1 MAGIISPVV
10 CEQEAAQR
18 LAELTNSFSKAELVD
33 VIKHW
38 ESKYELL
45 DKYSKDLA
53 AKNQHW
59 EVNWPYHQKM
69 VTTRIEQREV
79 LIKGLT
85 QANQSLV
92 QENAGFVKVVNV
104 WQELVQQRDTEIM
117 GLKQEKV
124 SLSHSLSASTNWQEK
139 YKALAESSK
148 SLEENKLCPESKMAT
163 HVDSVEEDNNSLAQ
177 KVRREIAEKRQSWA
191 SLSKLI
197 KEKFQKI
204 EDKKSHLEEMSTKDL
219 AEKQDILEEEVK
231 VENILEAKS
240 LQDPAEEQH
249 HLETVMVT
257 EVQKMEEQEEKFT
270 EEESTQ
276 DLVETSE
283 VDDEEEES
291 TQDLVETPEV
301 DDEEEESTQDL
312 VETPEVEEEEKEP
325 EEFTD
330 FPKTEAAEV
339 ELQEE
344 ELSLVAAV
352 AIKDQRCETTE
363 VEKKEPEEFSFL
375 KKTEEVVLQKEKSRK
390 KKKQQKKRVKDIK
403 LQEKFPE
410 AQAEKWLAL
419 DEELIKPEESIHDLV
434 VETPNCWESNF
445 RPIWMKVTPTEDSL
459 ANKDQLCDT
468 TEVKDEE
475 KEPEKLP
482 EVSIWELPAGEAGL
496 QGMGS
501 GEEMKLSWA
510 AVVANKDQR
519 CRTREKKVEEE
530 VKDPEEVS
538 ESKTEAG
545 EEVLLKE
552 KSRKEKK
559 QERKGVKALKVTQV
573 GIIVKEMDNPD
584 NRGQSCETSEV
595 TEESKEV
602 EQFPDLPNTEAG
614 EVALQKME
622 MGEVTKRSWAAVLKD
637 QSCRIREKKVEEEVK
652 DPEEVSESKTEAGEE
667 VLLKEKSRKEKKQE
681 RKGVK
686 ALKVTQMGIIV
697 KAMDNPDNRGQSCET
712 IEVTEESKEVE
723 QFPDLPNTEAGEV
736 ALQKMEMGEVTKRSW
751 AAVLKDQS
759 CRIREKKVEEE
770 VKDPEEGSDLK
781 QTEAVEVK
789 DPEEGSDLK
798 QTEAV
803 EVKDP
808 EEGSDLKETEA
819 VEVKDPEEGSDLKQT
834 PVEGRVRMQRKKSRK
849 DKKKEKKREEY
860 NRGHC

>member
-1 MAGIISPVV
+1 MAGIIRPVV

-18 LAELTNSFSKAELVD
+18 LAELTNSFSKAALVD

-59 EVNWPYHQKM
+59 EASWPYHQKM
-69 VTTRIEQREV
+69 VITRIEQREV

-92 QENAGFVKVVNV
+92 QENARFVKVVNV

-124 SLSHSLSASTNWQEK
+124 SLSHSLSVSTNWQEK
-139 YKALAESSK
+139 YNALAESSK

-177 KVRREIAEKRQSWA
+177 KVRREMAEKRQSWA

-219 AEKQDILEEEVK
+219 AEKQEILEEEVK

-270 EEESTQ
+270 EEK
-276 DLVETSE
+276 
-283 VDDEEEES
+283 S

-301 DDEEEESTQDL
+301 EDEEEESTQDL
-312 VETPEVEEEEKEP
+312 VETPEVEEEEEEP

-410 AQAEKWLAL
+410 AQAETWLAL

-445 RPIWMKVTPTEDSL
+445 RPIWMKVKPTEDSL
-459 ANKDQLCDT
+459 ANRDQLCDT

-496 QGMGS
+496 QETGS

-519 CRTREKKVEEE
+519 CRTKEKKVEEE

-559 QERKGVKALKVTQV
+559 QERKGVKALKVPQM

-595 TEESKEV
+595 TEE
-602 EQFPDLPNTEAG
+602 
-614 EVALQKME
+614 
-622 MGEVTKRSWAAVLKD
+622 R
-637 QSCRIREKKVEEEVK
+637 
-652 DPEEVSESKTEAGEE
+652 
-667 VLLKEKSRKEKKQE
+667 
-681 RKGVK
+681 
-686 ALKVTQMGIIV
+686 
-697 KAMDNPDNRGQSCET
+697 
-712 IEVTEESKEVE
+712 KEVE

-803 EVKDP
+803 E
-808 EEGSDLKETEA
+808 G
-819 VEVKDPEEGSDLKQT
+819 EVKDPEEGSDLKQT

>member
-18 LAELTNSFSKAELVD
+18 LTEATNSFTKAQLVD

-38 ESKYELL
+38 EFKYELL
-45 DKYSKDLA
+45 DKYAKDLA
-53 AKNQHW
+53 VKNKHW
-59 EVNWPYHQKM
+59 EVSWPYHQKM
-69 VTTRIEQREV
+69 VITRIEQREAV
-79 LIKGLT
+79 IKGMT

-104 WQELVQQRDTEIM
+104 WQELIHQRDTEIM

-124 SLSHSLSASTNWQEK
+124 SLSHSLSVSTNWQEK
-139 YKALAESSK
+139 YNALKEESSK
-148 SLEENKLCPESKMAT
+148 SLEESKLCPESKMAT
-163 HVDSVEEDNNSLAQ
+163 HVEKDHNSLT
-177 KVRREIAEKRQSWA
+177 AEKRQSWA
-191 SLSKLI
+191 SLRKLI

-219 AEKQDILEEEVK
+219 AEKQEILEEEVK
-231 VENILEAKS
+231 VENILEEK
-240 LQDPAEEQH
+240 LPQDPAEEQQN
-249 HLETVMVT
+249 LETVMVT
-257 EVQKMEEQEEKFT
+257 EVQKMEDEIKNPEKSIEDLAETHHSQAEEFILMEMKEDQEEKFT

-276 DLVETSE
+276 DLVETPE
-283 VDDEEEES
+283 VEDEEK
-291 TQDLVETPEV
+291 
-301 DDEEEESTQDL
+301 ESTQDL
-312 VETPEVEEEEKEP
+312 VETPEVEDEEKESTQDLIETPEVEDEEKESTQDLIETPEVENEEKEP

-339 ELQEE
+339 ELQKE

-352 AIKDQRCETTE
+352 AIKDQSCETTE
-363 VEKKEPEEFSFL
+363 VEIEKTEAEEFSFL

-403 LQEKFPE
+403 LEEKFPE
-410 AQAEKWLAL
+410 AQAEKQLTL
-419 DEELIKPEESIHDLV
+419 DEELIKPEESINDLVVV
-434 VETPNCWESNF
+434 VETPNCWEINF
-445 RPIWMKVTPTEDSL
+445 RPMWMKVKPTEDNL

-475 KEPEKLP
+475 KEPEKFP
-482 EVSIWELPAGEAGL
+482 EISIWELPAGEAGL
-496 QGMGS
+496 QEMES
-501 GEEMKLSWA
+501 GEEIKLSWA

-519 CRTREKKVEEE
+519 CKTKEKKVEEE
-530 VKDPEEVS
+530 VEDPEEVPD
-538 ESKTEAG
+538 SKTEAG

-559 QERKGVKALKVTQV
+559 QERKRVKALKVTQM
-573 GIIVKEMDNPD
+573 GIIVKEMDNLD
-584 NRGQSCETSEV
+584 NKGQSCETSEV
-595 TEESKEV
+595 MEERKEV

-622 MGEVTKRSWAAVLKD
+622 
-637 QSCRIREKKVEEEVK
+637 I
-652 DPEEVSESKTEAGEE
+652 GEE
-667 VLLKEKSRKEKKQE
+667 
-681 RKGVK
+681 
-686 ALKVTQMGIIV
+686 
-697 KAMDNPDNRGQSCET
+697 
-712 IEVTEESKEVE
+712 
-723 QFPDLPNTEAGEV
+723 
-736 ALQKMEMGEVTKRSW
+736 TKRSW

-770 VKDPEEGSDLK
+770 VKDPEEGSDIK
-781 QTEAVEVK
+781 QTEAAEGEVK

-798 QTEAV
+798 QTEAAG
-803 EVKDP
+803 E
-808 EEGSDLKETEA
+808 
-819 VEVKDPEEGSDLKQT
+819 EVKDPEEGSDLKQT

>member
-1 MAGIISPVV
+1 MAGIIRPVV

-59 EVNWPYHQKM
+59 EASWPYHQKM

-124 SLSHSLSASTNWQEK
+124 SLAHSLSASTNWQEK
-139 YKALAESSK
+139 YNALAESSK
-148 SLEENKLCPESKMAT
+148 SLEENKPCPESNMET
-163 HVDSVEEDNNSLAQ
+163 HVDSVEEDNTSLAQ
-177 KVRREIAEKRQSWA
+177 KVRREMAEKRQSWA

-204 EDKKSHLEEMSTKDL
+204 EDKKSHLEDMSTKDL
-219 AEKQDILEEEVK
+219 AEKQDILEVEVK

-249 HLETVMVT
+249 QLETGMVT

-276 DLVETSE
+276 DLVETPEVDDEEEESTQDLVETPEVDDEEEESTQDLVETPEVDDEEEESTQDLVETPEVDDEEEESTQDLVETPE

-339 ELQEE
+339 ELPEE

-410 AQAEKWLAL
+410 AQAEKRLAL
-419 DEELIKPEESIHDLV
+419 DEELIKPEESMHDLA

-445 RPIWMKVTPTEDSL
+445 RPIWMKVKPTEDSL
-459 ANKDQLCDT
+459 ANRDQLCDT
-468 TEVKDEE
+468 TEGKDEE

-496 QGMGS
+496 QGTGS
-501 GEEMKLSWA
+501 GEEKKLSWA

-545 EEVLLKE
+545 EEVLLTE

-559 QERKGVKALKVTQV
+559 QERKGVKALKVPQM

-595 TEESKEV
+595 TEEREEV
-602 EQFPDLPNTEAG
+602 EQFPDLPNTEAR

-637 QSCRIREKKVEEEVK
+637 QSCRIREKKVK
-652 DPEEVSESKTEAGEE
+652 DPEEGSDLKQTEA
-667 VLLKEKSRKEKKQE
+667 V
-681 RKGVK
+681 
-686 ALKVTQMGIIV
+686 
-697 KAMDNPDNRGQSCET
+697 
-712 IEVTEESKEVE
+712 
-723 QFPDLPNTEAGEV
+723 
-736 ALQKMEMGEVTKRSW
+736 
-751 AAVLKDQS
+751 
-759 CRIREKKVEEE
+759 E

-808 EEGSDLKETEA
+808 EEGSDLKQTEA
-819 VEVKDPEEGSDLKQT
+819 VEVKDPEEGSDLKQTEAVEGEVKDPEEGQT

>member
-1 MAGIISPVV
+1 MAGIIRPVV

-18 LAELTNSFSKAELVD
+18 LAELTNSFSKAALVD

-59 EVNWPYHQKM
+59 EASWPYHQKM

-85 QANQSLV
+85 QANQTLV

-104 WQELVQQRDTEIM
+104 WQELVQQRDAEIM
-117 GLKQEKV
+117 GLKQEKE
-124 SLSHSLSASTNWQEK
+124 SLSHSLSVSTNWQEK

-148 SLEENKLCPESKMAT
+148 SLEENKPCPESNMAT
-163 HVDSVEEDNNSLAQ
+163 HVDSVEEDNTSLAQ
-177 KVRREIAEKRQSWA
+177 KVRRESAEKIQSWA

-204 EDKKSHLEEMSTKDL
+204 EDKKSHLEDMSTKDL
-219 AEKQDILEEEVK
+219 AEKQDILEVEVK

-249 HLETVMVT
+249 HLETGMVT

-270 EEESTQ
+270 
-276 DLVETSE
+276 
-283 VDDEEEES
+283 EEES

-375 KKTEEVVLQKEKSRK
+375 EKTEEVVLQKEKSRK

-410 AQAEKWLAL
+410 AQAEERLAL
-419 DEELIKPEESIHDLV
+419 DEELIKPEESIHDLA

-459 ANKDQLCDT
+459 ANRDQLCDT

-496 QGMGS
+496 QEMGS

-519 CRTREKKVEEE
+519 CRTTEKKVEEE
-530 VKDPEEVS
+530 
-538 ESKTEAG
+538 
-545 EEVLLKE
+545 
-552 KSRKEKK
+552 
-559 QERKGVKALKVTQV
+559 ALKVPQM

-595 TEESKEV
+595 TEE
-602 EQFPDLPNTEAG
+602 
-614 EVALQKME
+614 
-622 MGEVTKRSWAAVLKD
+622 R
-637 QSCRIREKKVEEEVK
+637 
-652 DPEEVSESKTEAGEE
+652 
-667 VLLKEKSRKEKKQE
+667 
-681 RKGVK
+681 
-686 ALKVTQMGIIV
+686 
-697 KAMDNPDNRGQSCET
+697 
-712 IEVTEESKEVE
+712 KEVE

-803 EVKDP
+803 E
-808 EEGSDLKETEA
+808 E
-819 VEVKDPEEGSDLKQT
+819 EVKDPEEGSDLKQT
-834 PVEGRVRMQRKKSRK
+834 EAVEGEVKDPEEGQTPVEGRASKYAG
-849 DKKKEKKREEY
+849 KEAT
-860 NRGHC
+860 

>member
-1 MAGIISPVV
+1 MAGIIRPVV

-59 EVNWPYHQKM
+59 EASWPYHQKM

-124 SLSHSLSASTNWQEK
+124 SLAHSLSVSTNWQEK
-139 YKALAESSK
+139 YNAPAESSK
-148 SLEENKLCPESKMAT
+148 SLEENKPCPESNMET
-163 HVDSVEEDNNSLAQ
+163 HVDSVEEDNTSLAQ
-177 KVRREIAEKRQSWA
+177 KVRREMAEKRQSWA

-204 EDKKSHLEEMSTKDL
+204 EDKKSHLEDMSTKDL
-219 AEKQDILEEEVK
+219 AEKQDILEVEVK

-249 HLETVMVT
+249 QLETGMVT

-276 DLVETSE
+276 DLVETPEVDDEEEESTQDLVETPEVDDEEEESTQDLVETPEVDDEEEESTQDLVETPEVDDEEEESTQDLVETPEVDDEEEESTQDLVETPEVDDEEEESTQDLVETPE

-339 ELQEE
+339 ELPEE

-410 AQAEKWLAL
+410 AQAEKRLAL
-419 DEELIKPEESIHDLV
+419 DEELIKPEESMHDLA

-445 RPIWMKVTPTEDSL
+445 RPIWMKVKPTEDSL
-459 ANKDQLCDT
+459 ANRDQLCDT
-468 TEVKDEE
+468 TEGKDEE

-496 QGMGS
+496 QGTGS
-501 GEEMKLSWA
+501 GEEKKLSWA

-545 EEVLLKE
+545 EEVLLTE

-559 QERKGVKALKVTQV
+559 QERKGVKALKVPQM

-595 TEESKEV
+595 TEEREEV
-602 EQFPDLPNTEAG
+602 EQFPDLPNTEAR

-637 QSCRIREKKVEEEVK
+637 QSCRIREKKVE
-652 DPEEVSESKTEAGEE
+652 
-667 VLLKEKSRKEKKQE
+667 
-681 RKGVK
+681 
-686 ALKVTQMGIIV
+686 
-697 KAMDNPDNRGQSCET
+697 
-712 IEVTEESKEVE
+712 
-723 QFPDLPNTEAGEV
+723 
-736 ALQKMEMGEVTKRSW
+736 
-751 AAVLKDQS
+751 
-759 CRIREKKVEEE
+759 
-770 VKDPEEGSDLK
+770 DPEEGSDLK

-803 EVKDP
+803 E
-808 EEGSDLKETEA
+808 G
-819 VEVKDPEEGSDLKQT
+819 EVKDPEEGQT

>member
-18 LAELTNSFSKAELVD
+18 LAELTNSFSKAALVD

-59 EVNWPYHQKM
+59 EASWPYHQKM

-163 HVDSVEEDNNSLAQ
+163 HVDSVEEDNTSLAQ

-276 DLVETSE
+276 DLVETPE

-445 RPIWMKVTPTEDSL
+445 RPIWMKVIPTEDSL

-559 QERKGVKALKVTQV
+559 QERKGVKALKVTQM

-652 DPEEVSESKTEAGEE
+652 DPEEE
-667 VLLKEKSRKEKKQE
+667 
-681 RKGVK
+681 
-686 ALKVTQMGIIV
+686 
-697 KAMDNPDNRGQSCET
+697 
-712 IEVTEESKEVE
+712 
-723 QFPDLPNTEAGEV
+723 
-736 ALQKMEMGEVTKRSW
+736 
-751 AAVLKDQS
+751 
-759 CRIREKKVEEE
+759 
-770 VKDPEEGSDLK
+770 SDLK

-789 DPEEGSDLK
+789 DPEEGSGLK
-798 QTEAV
+798 QTETV
-803 EVKDP
+803 EGEVKDP
-808 EEGSDLKETEA
+808 EEGSDLKQTEA